1 MAQKRKSLK
10 KSFRKNIRS
19 TRRKSKTNKR
29 KSRRRGGNFWSSG
42 PVEHVSITFNKE
54 IDELNSDLYENPPTN
69 DIQKIDA
76 QKKVKALIYYFK
88 QKKVPKCELECQK
101 TIVKGFEK
109 LRDELVKK
117 VFTTQDE
124 IDTYRREAN
133 DNANFAINPPK

>member
-10 KSFRKNIRS
+10 KSFRKNNRS

-54 IDELNSDLYENPPTN
+54 IDKLNSDLKPEPPT
-69 DIQKIDA
+69 DLEELKDA

-88 QKKVPKCELECQK
+88 QKSTKIQNYKRK
-101 TIVKGFEK
+101 
-109 LRDELVKK
+109 
-117 VFTTQDE
+117 
-124 IDTYRREAN
+124 
-133 DNANFAINPPK
+133 